1 MVAAAVDSVATA
13 ALLFPH
19 AARDRT
25 KAIAMVNASVFF
37 FIIILHSCALWRIW
51 VCADT
56 QTSPQFIRC
65 AQTPNSSIIPETQDK
80 SRLFAKRAPSAG
92 EIPSEVILRMWLKNY
107 FFLFFKY
114 SRPTYRRIRIQVTA
128 SVLNRITEVRGMAPS
143 SFLPKEA
150 ALPWPRRYRLST
162 SL

>member
-1 MVAAAVDSVATA
+1 
-13 ALLFPH
+13 
-19 AARDRT
+19 
-25 KAIAMVNASVFF
+25 MVNASVFF

-92 EIPSEVILRMWLKNY
+92 EIPSEAILRMGLKNY

-114 SRPTYRRIRIQVTA
+114 SRPTYTRIRIQVTA

-150 ALPWPRRYRLST
+150 SLPWPRRYRLST